1 MSQAG
6 WASLFISTSSTSL
19 CVQARLGK
27 GQKYGKYIFEPKL
40 GRNLSKLNSKLS
52 FFWWKDWKM
61 NTSSLSFKS
70 KCNLRNSQENLWTLK
85 TRKYFTSDG
94 VQLVGGGGDPL
105 VQRLHV
111 AGGLAKVEVSQRPRH
126 PEMVINKSKWIN
138 NKRLNQIYSCGNFSP
153 TLKTWKMSFKFSL
166 LSLRHSG
173 VTLSDTISC
182 RDRTRPLLSGCNFTM
197 DSSSI
202 IIALYCTLYRALHQH
217 CTVHPWSGS
226 NKHKCDDV
234 LFAVI
239 QFLTH
244 SMIANQSGRAGRFKD
259 ESATQCLTLS
269 VS

>member
-61 NTSSLSFKS
+61 NTSSLSFKL

-111 AGGLAKVEVSQRPRH
+111 AGGLAKVEVSQGPRH

-153 TLKTWKMSFKFSL
+153 TLKTWKMSFNVSL
-166 LSLRHSG
+166 LSLRHST

-182 RDRTRPLLSGCNFTM
+182 RDRTRPLPSGCNFTI

-202 IIALYCTLYRALHQH
+202 IIALYCKLYTALHQH
-217 CTVHPWSGS
+217 YTVH
-226 NKHKCDDV
+226 D
-234 LFAVI
+234 
-239 QFLTH
+239 Q
-244 SMIANQSGRAGRFKD
+244 
-259 ESATQCLTLS
+259 ATNTNAMMFCLL
-269 VS
+269 